1 MNKLFIV
8 LLVVS
13 MFFISGFSAIA
24 TFNLNPSTNEL
35 NNIWIV
41 DDEGDG
47 DFRSIQKAI
56 NNANPGDTIEVYSG
70 IYYKD
75 ITIDKKLV
83 LKGINSE
90 FDAGDDSGVPIINGL
105 YKKNVVEI
113 KADGCSITG
122 FKVINSAM
130 KYYMG
135 YGINVL
141 SDNCTI
147 IGNIVEKTFIGIG
160 MVGRKNCIVANNEIL
175 YNVFGINFGNSLYC
189 TISNN
194 SFFNSGLT
202 IGSTANNVLTNIIKN
217 NTINNKPYHM
227 YVQLN
232 DTLISNPEAGQV
244 VLIDCHNLTIENL
257 NISNTTIGLTVQYC
271 SDITIRNSTFT
282 NIHRGGIS
290 LHGDDCEIYGNTFE
304 NCSYGCYLEGGD
316 NSYLH
321 HNNFI
326 KVFKH
331 DQPVLSWIKKH
342 QSFMESTN
350 IKYDQNYWDDWIGLK
365 LPSLQMIPK
374 IIPGFRTYTHK
385 WLNIFPIFEFDLN
398 PALEPY

>member
-1 MNKLFIV
+1 MNKLFFV
-8 LLVVS
+8 LLIFS
-13 MFFISGFSAIA
+13 LFFISGFSAA
-24 TFNLNPSTNEL
+24 TTFNVNVSLNESTNT
-35 NNIWIV
+35 WVV

-56 NNANPGDTIEVYSG
+56 NSANSGDTIEVYSG
-70 IYYKD
+70 IYHET
-75 ITIDKKLV
+75 ITVDKKLV

-90 FDAGDDSGVPIINGL
+90 FDAGDDSGIPILNGL
-105 YKKNVVEI
+105 CKKNVLVI
-113 KADGCSITG
+113 KSDGCRLTG

-130 KYYMG
+130 KYHMG
-135 YGINVL
+135 HGINVL
-141 SDNCTI
+141 SDNCMI
-147 IGNIVEKTFIGIG
+147 SGNIVEKNFIGIG
-160 MVGRKNCIVANNEIL
+160 MAGRKNCIVTNNTVF

-189 TISNN
+189 TLSNN
-194 SFFNSGLT
+194 SFFNSGL
-202 IGSTANNVLTNIIKN
+202 ILISTANDILTNIVKN

-232 DTLISNPEAGQV
+232 DTYISNSDAGQV
-244 VLIDCHNLTIENL
+244 ALIDCHNLTIENL
-257 NISNTTIGLTVQYC
+257 NISNTTIGLMAQYC
-271 SDITIRNSTFT
+271 SGITIRDSTFT

-304 NCSYGCYLEGGD
+304 NCSYGCYLEGG
-316 NSYLH
+316 NNFYLH

-326 KVFKH
+326 QVFKH
-331 DQPVLSWIKKH
+331 DQPALSWIKKH

-350 IKYDQNYWDDWIGLK
+350 IKYNQNYWDDWIGLK
-365 LPSLQMIPK
+365 IPVLQRIPK
-374 IIPGFRTYTHK
+374 IIPGFRTSTHK

>member
-1 MNKLFIV
+1 MKKLIIALSIFLII
-8 LLVVS
+8 
-13 MFFISGFSAIA
+13 FISILSNSVAIE
-24 TFNLNPSTNEL
+24 TQINKTESNQT
-35 NNIWIV
+35 WIV
-41 DDEGDG
+41 DNEGDG
-47 DFRSIQKAI
+47 DFRSIQKAV
-56 NNANPGDTIEVYSG
+56 NNANSGDTIEVYSG
-70 IYYKD
+70 IYYED

-83 LKGINSE
+83 LKGMSSE
-90 FDAGDDSGVPIINGL
+90 FDAGDDSGAPILNGL
-105 YKKNVVEI
+105 YKKNVVVI
-113 KADGCSITG
+113 KTDGCTFTG

-130 KYYMG
+130 KLRT
-135 YGINVL
+135 GIGISVL
-141 SDNCTI
+141 SDNCKI
-147 IGNIVEKTFIGIG
+147 SGNIIEKTFVGIG
-160 MVGRKNCIVANNEIL
+160 MAGRKNCIVTNNEIL
-175 YNVFGINFGNSLYC
+175 YNVFGINCGASLYC
-189 TISNN
+189 TLSNN
-194 SFFNSGLT
+194 SFFNSGLI
-202 IGSTANNVLTNIIKN
+202 IGSTANNVLTNIVKN
-217 NTINNKPYHM
+217 NTINNKPYYL

-232 DTLISNPEAGQV
+232 DTTISNPQAGQV

-290 LHGDDCEIYGNTFE
+290 LFGDDCEIYGNTFE

-316 NSYLH
+316 NFYLH

-331 DQPVLSWIKKH
+331 DQPALSWKKKH

-365 LPSLQMIPK
+365 FPSLQSMPK
-374 IIPGFRTYTHK
+374 IIPGFRTYFHK

-398 PALEPY
+398 PALNPY